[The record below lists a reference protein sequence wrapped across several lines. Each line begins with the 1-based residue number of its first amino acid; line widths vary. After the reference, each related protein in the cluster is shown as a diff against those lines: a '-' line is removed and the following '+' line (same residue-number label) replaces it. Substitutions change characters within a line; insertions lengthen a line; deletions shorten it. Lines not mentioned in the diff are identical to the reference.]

1 MWLLYKVVLIFI
13 DAAKYH
19 PAILVFGLLTNIAIG
34 ISIASALPWI
44 RNAHHKS
51 VYFKESRW
59 LRNLIA
65 SLVYL
70 KDTIELLDGMC
81 LSFVRV
87 IITNINP
94 FV

>member
-1 MWLLYKVVLIFI
+1 MLTSTLQHLGGVHSGCAVSGFMWLLYKVVLIFI

-51 VYFKESRW
+51 VYFKESR
-59 LRNLIA
+59 
-65 SLVYL
+65 
-70 KDTIELLDGMC
+70 
-81 LSFVRV
+81 
-87 IITNINP
+87 
-94 FV
+94 